1 MNGADFQTD
10 GSYLAAASRNLDI
23 HLCLDPLAF
32 PPCLV
37 ALGVRM
43 FDLCLLASG
52 LVLVLDRRFLFP
64 DH

>member
-1 MNGADFQTD
+1 MALH
-10 GSYLAAASRNLDI
+10 LASA
-23 HLCLDPLAF
+23 
-32 PPCLV
+32 PCLV

-43 FDLCLLASG
+43 FDLYLLASG